1 MRAVRIRIP
10 RLVTLLLG
18 LGLVSAVP
26 GLAKVPMIPL
36 GGKLP
41 KLRGE
46 LLSGRSIVLPDSVR
60 GSALLLL
67 LGFTYESRHDVEAWA
82 ERFRRD
88 FGPDSR
94 ILCYEIPV
102 IGGAA
107 RLARPFIDGGMRR
120 GTPRALHERV
130 ITLYR
135 DAAEWK
141 QRAGFAER
149 DVAYVLLVDSKGRV
163 LWLAQG
169 PFGEERYGLLAE
181 RVRDLPQ

>member
-1 MRAVRIRIP
+1 MRAVRNRIP
-10 RLVTLLLG
+10 RLATLLLG

-26 GLAKVPMIPL
+26 SFAKVPMIPP
-36 GGKLP
+36 GGELP

-46 LLSGRSIVLPDSVR
+46 LLSGRSIVLPDSAR

-88 FGPDSR
+88 FGADSALR
-94 ILCYEIPV
+94 CYEVPV

-130 ITLYR
+130 ITVYR
-135 DAAEWK
+135 DAGEWK
-141 QRAGFAER
+141 QRVGFSER
-149 DVAYVLLVDSKGRV
+149 DVAYLLLVDGEGRV
-163 LWLAQG
+163 VWRAQG
-169 PFGEERYGLLAE
+169 PFGEERYGLLAG
-181 RVRDLPQ
+181 RVRDLLR

>member
-1 MRAVRIRIP
+1 MRAVRNRIP
-10 RLVTLLLG
+10 RLATLLLG
-18 LGLVSAVP
+18 LGLVSPVP
-26 GLAKVPMIPL
+26 GLAKVPMIPP
-36 GGKLP
+36 GGELP

-88 FGPDSR
+88 FGLDSK
-94 ILCYEIPV
+94 IVCCEIPV

-135 DAAEWK
+135 DAGEWK
-141 QRAGFAER
+141 QRVGFAER
-149 DVAYVLLVDSKGRV
+149 DVAYVLLVDRRGRV
-163 LWLAQG
+163 VWQVRG
-169 PFGEERYGLLAE
+169 PFGEEAYAALAG

>member
-1 MRAVRIRIP
+1 MRAFRNRIP
-10 RLVTLLLG
+10 RLATLLLG
-18 LGLVSAVP
+18 LGLVSVMNS
-26 GLAKVPMIPL
+26 LAKVPMLPL
-36 GGKLP
+36 GGELP

-46 LLSGRSIVLPDSVR
+46 LLSGRSIVLPDSAR

-82 ERFRRD
+82 GRFRRD
-88 FGPDSR
+88 FGADSTLR
-94 ILCYEIPV
+94 CYEVPV

-141 QRAGFAER
+141 QRVGFAER
-149 DVAYVLLVDSKGRV
+149 DVAYVLLVDRSGRV
-163 LWLAQG
+163 VWQARG
-169 PFGEERYGLLAE
+169 PFGEAIYAALAG